1 MSWKAIKK
9 RIRSKTYHVAS
20 VMLSIGVTVETYS
33 PEIKQVVADKIGI
46 SWGIAYAVM
55 FALSMQFMR
64 EITKEPISAK
74 GEKDVELA
82 ESGKTGE
89 QLCNCD
95 DDGCD
100 SCYGGDSGVQECT
113 DRNAQKG
120 CGVVQGQGTGKRIAD
135 PRTKHRVRTK
145 RRR

>member
-1 MSWKAIKK
+1 MMSWKAIKK

-33 PEIKQVVADKIGI
+33 PEIKQVVADNIGV

-74 GEKDVELA
+74 GEIDVYNN
-82 ESGKTGE
+82 GE
-89 QLCNCD
+89 NENGSD
-95 DDGCD
+95 
-100 SCYGGDSGVQECT
+100 
-113 DRNAQKG
+113 DRNDWDHHNDGAMDCVSGTLDDSAAKAENR
-120 CGVVQGQGTGKRIAD
+120 VVQGKSAGKRIAD
-135 PRTKHRVRTK
+135 PRSKQRRRAK

>member
-9 RIRSKTYHVAS
+9 RILSKTYHVAS

-33 PEIKQVVADKIGI
+33 PEIKQVVADKIGV

-74 GEKDVELA
+74 GENDVYNNGEN
-82 ESGKTGE
+82 ENGGNDRDVGDNPDHGSMDSVSGT
-89 QLCNCD
+89 LD
-95 DDGCD
+95 DPAAKAKN
-100 SCYGGDSGVQECT
+100 
-113 DRNAQKG
+113 R
-120 CGVVQGQGTGKRIAD
+120 VVQGQCAGKRIAD
-135 PRTKHRVRTK
+135 PRTKHRRRTK
-145 RRR
+145 RRQ